1 MGPKNSFSHIERHE
15 NKEKTSVLLWS
26 QNSLT
31 NPNSVVINWR
41 KKIIILPGFIVTSWL
56 GVSKP
61 TKIQPQGKQRARRL
75 ADVKLTDV
83 RKYFTMP
90 LFALA
95 NAYVVM
101 LINL

>member
-41 KKIIILPGFIVTSWL
+41 KKNNNTPWFHRHIVAGRFKTYENSAS
-56 GVSKP
+56 GQ
-61 TKIQPQGKQRARRL
+61 TKSPETG
-75 ADVKLTDV
+75 
-83 RKYFTMP
+83 
-90 LFALA
+90 
-95 NAYVVM
+95 
-101 LINL
+101 